1 MAMAADWSSL
11 PSNFVRAVADVFLA
25 TTDLDYYMTLRS
37 VCHGWRA
44 ATADPHGTDP
54 RFHPRRWIMLEETR
68 PDVDQDSRL
77 FLNLDTGR
85 FLRKRLSVLRSYTY
99 LATASG
105 LLVLEEPDM
114 CRLCV
119 LNPFTGTLFR
129 FRVPPV
135 HPFDR
140 SVVVA
145 GSSPMVL
152 FSFYNFHHLAWADQ
166 NCVFFPPLVKPTPAL
181 RGFTAVVAFQ
191 GRVYAAHSSGSV
203 ALVEL
208 SRRHNKPQIT
218 VIVPSSNWQATP
230 TLLVD
235 NAGELLLLRIPVYSR
250 MEVFR
255 VDLVRKTLVPVN
267 SIGNRA
273 LFLGLRCSLSV
284 DADRLPAVDA
294 NFIYYGEGLMCEAG
308 VCAHRL
314 GDDRS
319 FIERWEDERI
329 IPHTGDMWKPIDPRA
344 SRPKSLAHVLVSYCM
359 GKR

>member
-25 TTDLDYYMTLRS
+25 TTDLDYYS
-37 VCHGWRA
+37 SVPKYNVCHSWRA
-44 ATADPHGTDP
+44 ATADPHDTDP
-54 RFHPRRWIMLEETR
+54 RFHPRRWIMLEEPR
-68 PDVDQDSRL
+68 GNVDDDSRL
-77 FLNLDTGR
+77 FLNLETLR
-85 FLRKRLSVLRSYTY
+85 FQRKRLSVLRSYTY

-105 LLVLEEPDM
+105 LLVLQEPDM

-119 LNPFTGTLFR
+119 LNPFTGTLFS

-152 FSFYNFHHLAWADQ
+152 FSFYNFHRLAWADQ
-166 NCVFFPPLVKPTPAL
+166 NCVFFPPLVKPTQAL

-191 GRVYAAHSSGSV
+191 G
-203 ALVEL
+203 L

-230 TLLVD
+230 TFLVD

-250 MEVFR
+250 MEVLR

-294 NFIYYGEGLMCEAG
+294 NFIYYGEGLMCEVG

-359 GKR
+359 GNR